1 MSKRILSL
9 LCAVMLVIGC
19 AAPSFAA
26 GTTYTIDEMNLTVE
40 LPDDLYVFEQSDFN
54 VLNPHPDL
62 EKAGFTD
69 VQDQLKLM
77 QDYNIYLTAVSQD
90 QQLQINLA
98 KKESST
104 TQSVFDLSTL
114 TDEEFEQF
122 LDTMREEDG
131 QQDETLKEY
140 TVERYNDQ
148 PERPFFQIRLKVDSE
163 ETGEMEEL
171 CYVTVVNG
179 FSVTVDGVAKGS
191 MTQEQAD
198 LLKTIADSV
207 HITEVQEKPEI
218 KLDGEALIS
227 LLFPLL
233 LIVVLI
239 VVGIVLRIRRGRA
252 LKERRRLAD
261 MLSDYR
267 RTQKKLEEEA
277 AAAGTPLEEPQAL
290 LRNTTAYNEEVAHAF
305 VRFHFSRRRLGLMIG
320 YGLFALLIL
329 AAVFLV
335 DAEWYMKLIFFAAAV
350 FLVVWMC
357 LMPGKLFNNVMATF
371 KKSRVKENEYT
382 FREDDFRIA
391 GIQSASVYPYFQ
403 ITRAYETGKYFY
415 LYFGEEQAYYIAKDG
430 FTVGDADG
438 LRELLKRK
446 LGKNFK

>member
-1 MSKRILSL
+1 MSKRIPSL
-9 LCAVMLVIGC
+9 LCAVILVIGC

>member
-9 LCAVMLVIGC
+9 LCAVILVIGC

>member
-19 AAPSFAA
+19 AVPSFAA

-69 VQDQLKLM
+69 VQEQLKLM

>member
-403 ITRAYETGKYFY
+403 ITRAYETKNYFY

>member
-179 FSVTVDGVAKGS
+179 FSVTVDGVTKGS

-239 VVGIVLRIRRGRA
+239 VVSIVLRIRRGRA

>member
-54 VLNPHPDL
+54 VLSPHPDL

-69 VQDQLKLM
+69 AQEQFKLM

-114 TDEEFEQF
+114 TDEQFEEF
-122 LDTMREEDG
+122 LATMRQEDG

-140 TVERYNDQ
+140 VVERYDDQ
-148 PERPFFQIRLKVDSE
+148 PERPFFKIRLKVDSE

-403 ITRAYETGKYFY
+403 ITRAYETKNYFY

>member
-239 VVGIVLRIRRGRA
+239 VVGIVLRVRRGRA

>member
-1 MSKRILSL
+1 MSKRIPSL

-19 AAPSFAA
+19 VAPSFAA

-335 DAEWYMKLIFFAAAV
+335 DAEWYMKLIFFAATV

>member
-1 MSKRILSL
+1 MSKRIPSL

>member
-54 VLNPHPDL
+54 VLSPHPDL

-69 VQDQLKLM
+69 AQEQLKLM

>member
-1 MSKRILSL
+1 MSRRILSL
-9 LCAVMLVIGC
+9 LWRLMLVIGC

-239 VVGIVLRIRRGRA
+239 VVGIVLRVRRGRA

>member
-19 AAPSFAA
+19 AVPSFAA

-277 AAAGTPLEEPQAL
+277 AAAGTLLEEPQAL

>member
-1 MSKRILSL
+1 MSKRIPSL

-320 YGLFALLIL
+320 YGLVALLIL

>member
-54 VLNPHPDL
+54 VLSPHPDL

-69 VQDQLKLM
+69 AQEQLKLM

-114 TDEEFEQF
+114 TDEQFEEF
-122 LDTMREEDG
+122 LATMRQEDG

-140 TVERYNDQ
+140 VVERYDDQ
-148 PERPFFQIRLKVDSE
+148 PERPFFKIRLKVDSE

-198 LLKTIADSV
+198 LIQTIADSV
-207 HITEVQEKPEI
+207 HITEVQEKPEVE
-218 KLDGEALIS
+218 LDGE
-227 LLFPLL
+227 
-233 LIVVLI
+233 
-239 VVGIVLRIRRGRA
+239 
-252 LKERRRLAD
+252 
-261 MLSDYR
+261 
-267 RTQKKLEEEA
+267 
-277 AAAGTPLEEPQAL
+277 
-290 LRNTTAYNEEVAHAF
+290 
-305 VRFHFSRRRLGLMIG
+305 
-320 YGLFALLIL
+320 
-329 AAVFLV
+329 
-335 DAEWYMKLIFFAAAV
+335 
-350 FLVVWMC
+350 
-357 LMPGKLFNNVMATF
+357 
-371 KKSRVKENEYT
+371 
-382 FREDDFRIA
+382 
-391 GIQSASVYPYFQ
+391 
-403 ITRAYETGKYFY
+403 
-415 LYFGEEQAYYIAKDG
+415 
-430 FTVGDADG
+430 
-438 LRELLKRK
+438 
-446 LGKNFK
+446 

>member
-9 LCAVMLVIGC
+9 LCAVILVIGC

-90 QQLQINLA
+90 QKLQINLA

>member
-320 YGLFALLIL
+320 YGLVALLIL

>member
-1 MSKRILSL
+1 MSKRIPSL

-277 AAAGTPLEEPQAL
+277 AAAGTLLEEPQAL

-320 YGLFALLIL
+320 YGLVALLIL

>member
-1 MSKRILSL
+1 MSKRIPSL

-19 AAPSFAA
+19 VAPSFAA

>member
-19 AAPSFAA
+19 VAPSFAA

>member
-1 MSKRILSL
+1 MSKRIPSL

-277 AAAGTPLEEPQAL
+277 AAAGTLLEEPQAL

-320 YGLFALLIL
+320 YGLVALLIL

-371 KKSRVKENEYT
+371 KKSRVEENEYT

>member
-90 QQLQINLA
+90 QKLQINLA

-140 TVERYNDQ
+140 VVERYDDQ

>member
-9 LCAVMLVIGC
+9 LCAVILVIGC

-90 QQLQINLA
+90 QKLQINLA

-239 VVGIVLRIRRGRA
+239 VVSIVLRIRRGRA

>member
-9 LCAVMLVIGC
+9 LCAVILVIGC

-320 YGLFALLIL
+320 YGLVALLIL

>member
-54 VLNPHPDL
+54 VLSPHPDL

-69 VQDQLKLM
+69 AQEQLKLM

-114 TDEEFEQF
+114 TDEQFEEF
-122 LDTMREEDG
+122 LATMRQEDG

-140 TVERYNDQ
+140 VVERYDDQ
-148 PERPFFQIRLKVDSE
+148 PERPFFKIRLKVDSE

-179 FSVTVDGVAKGS
+179 FSVTVDSVAKGS

-198 LLKTIADSV
+198 LIQTIADSV
-207 HITEVQEKPEI
+207 HITEVQEKPEVE
-218 KLDGEALIS
+218 LDGEAIVS

-233 LIVVLI
+233 LIIVLI
-239 VVGIVLRIRRGRA
+239 AAGIVLRVRRGHA
-252 LKERRRLAD
+252 MKERRRLAD

-267 RTQKKLEEEA
+267 RAQKKLEEEA
-277 AAAGTPLEEPQAL
+277 AAAGTPLEEPKAL

-320 YGLFALLIL
+320 YGVFALLIL

-403 ITRAYETGKYFY
+403 ITRAYETKNYFY

>member
-114 TDEEFEQF
+114 TEEQFEEF
-122 LDTMREEDG
+122 LDTMRQEDG

-140 TVERYNDQ
+140 VVERYDDQ
-148 PERPFFQIRLKVDSE
+148 PERPFFKIRLKVDSE

-179 FSVTVDGVAKGS
+179 FSVTVDGVTKGS

-239 VVGIVLRIRRGRA
+239 VVSIVLRIRRGRA

>member
-69 VQDQLKLM
+69 VQEQLKLM

-438 LRELLKRK
+438 LRELLKRR

>member
-179 FSVTVDGVAKGS
+179 FSVTVDGVTKGS

>member
-148 PERPFFQIRLKVDSE
+148 PERPFFQIRLEVDSE

-239 VVGIVLRIRRGRA
+239 VVGIVLRVRRGRA

-277 AAAGTPLEEPQAL
+277 AAAGTPLEEPPAL